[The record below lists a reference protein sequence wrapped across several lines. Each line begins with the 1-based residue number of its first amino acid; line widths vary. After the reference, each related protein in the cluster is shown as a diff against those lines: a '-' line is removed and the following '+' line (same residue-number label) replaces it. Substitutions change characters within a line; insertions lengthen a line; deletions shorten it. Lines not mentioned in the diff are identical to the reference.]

1 MASVHGVPLTRVPT
15 ATDWLPAGSGFDAV
29 TTRTPGGGGQPGE
42 PSYAWRTSS
51 CWMVTSERPR
61 VATPRKNRPKYLPS
75 RSSIVSH
82 GRTARLAHPARIKS
96 TASKCAARTDD
107 HNVGIHPLLFI
118 A

>member
-1 MASVHGVPLTRVPT
+1 MTIVHGAPLTRVPT
-15 ATDWLPAGSGFDAV
+15 ATDWPPAAFGIEAD

-51 CWMVTSERPR
+51 CWIVTSERPR

-82 GRTARLAHPARIKS
+82 GLTARLAQPASVAS
-96 TASKCAARTDD
+96 TASD
-107 HNVGIHPLLFI
+107 H
-118 A
+118 AT